1 VVNCLIRV
9 RLPDRPG
16 ALGAVAS
23 RIGSV
28 GADVISIDI
37 LQREGG
43 VVVDEL
49 GVRLQG
55 DHLVTLLRDEILEV
69 DGVAIE
75 SVRSVDGDLP
85 DRDGEL
91 LALVSGLFGPGGR
104 PELLGRLV
112 AGVRRGLA
120 ATFAAVLEPG
130 PVVAAGDGVLPDTD
144 ELERFATGDPSSGPG
159 AARAVNGPDATVV
172 VEQEPAV
179 ATVALPSAGMVLV
192 VGRTRPG
199 LRSRELRWI
208 SIMAELVDRG
218 WRASV

>member
-1 VVNCLIRV
+1 MVNCLIRV

-49 GVRLQG
+49 GVRLPG
-55 DHLVTLLRDEILEV
+55 DHLANLLRDEILEV
-69 DGVAIE
+69 DGVTIE
-75 SVRSVDGDLP
+75 SVRSIDGELP

-91 LALVSGLFGPGGR
+91 LTLVSGLFGQTR
-104 PELLGRLV
+104 RSELLDRLV
-112 AGVRRGLA
+112 AGVRRGLV

-130 PVVAAGDGVLPDTD
+130 PTVAAGDGVLPDTD
-144 ELERFATGDPSSGPG
+144 DLASSRPVLC
-159 AARAVNGPDATVV
+159 R
-172 VEQEPAV
+172 PA
-179 ATVALPSAGMVLV
+179 PVLC
-192 VGRTRPG
+192 RP
-199 LRSRELRWI
+199 
-208 SIMAELVDRG
+208 AP
-218 WRASV
+218 A